1 MLPVSIKVIES
12 KLKIVWD
19 DKSESVIKLANLRRF
34 CPCALC
40 DKEKSGQSSSY
51 IPIYSAEELSIK
63 SIKPLGNYAIG
74 ISWADEHNTG
84 IYDYNY
90 LIKLSE

>member
-1 MLPVSIKVIES
+1 MLPVSIKVDEN
-12 KLKIVWD
+12 KLKIIWD

-40 DKEKSGQSSSY
+40 DEEKSKQSSSY
-51 IPIYSAEELSIK
+51 IPIYSAEELSIT
-63 SIKPLGNYAIG
+63 SIKPVGNYALG
-74 ISWADEHNTG
+74 IFWKDEHNTG